1 MKKQLFTYLLLLV
14 SLTGF
19 AETPEELFSRGN
31 DAYANKEFA
40 QAVELYMQVVDQG
53 YESFD
58 LFYNLGNAYY
68 KTNQVGPSIL
78 YYEKA
83 LKLDPSSADAQFNLK
98 LANLKVADKVQG
110 LKEAFVFRVINEW
123 MAGRSSDQWAKISM
137 MMLWGTLLFS
147 IGFIFIDK
155 IIIKRLSFIGA
166 GIMMLGTLFF
176 LIISARQL
184 NYERDHEAGII
195 MVTNSYVKSTPDD
208 TGVDLFILREGVKV
222 KLLDA
227 SGEWQ
232 KIELVDEQGDKLGW
246 IPKEHVT
253 PI

>member
-14 SLTGF
+14 SLL
-19 AETPEELFSRGN
+19 AVADTPEELFKKGN
-31 DAYANKEFA
+31 EAYANKEFA
-40 QAVELYMQVVDQG
+40 QAVEMYMQVIDQG

-58 LFYNLGNAYY
+58 LYYNLGNAYY

-83 LKLDPSSADAQFNLK
+83 LKLDPSHPDAQFNLK

-110 LKEAFVFRVINEW
+110 LKEAFVFRVVNNW
-123 MAGRSSDQWAKISM
+123 MASRSSDQWAKISM
-137 MMLWGTLLFS
+137 MLLWATLVFS
-147 IGFIFIDK
+147 VGFIFIDK
-155 IIIKRLSFIGA
+155 IIIKRIAFIGA
-166 GIMMLGTLFF
+166 GLLMAGTLFF

-184 NYERDHEAGII
+184 TYEREHVAGII

-222 KLLDA
+222 KLLDT

-246 IPKEHVT
+246 IPKQHVT